1 MKNIIL
7 TLALVLSFASP
18 LWAQSPIT
26 APYEGVLVLT
36 NGNAMR
42 GRITREGEYYSL
54 AINEDS
60 VVRMPAERVAFACK
74 SLEEAYLRQKARVG
88 TTTLNHHVELA
99 NWCLGLELWEEAAYH
114 HAIALRS
121 GPDHPDVVRL
131 DRLYQVKLSERN
143 NRGQVETVQYS
154 LPITRP
160 EEMIEEVES
169 DQPDPSLP
177 PQVVRYYT
185 STVQPIMLNSCA
197 ASRCHAENS
206 ENAFRLVEFENV
218 RSIPQRMTVRNMNA
232 ALNFIDYDQ
241 ANKSELLVKSA
252 TRHGDGNAPNLSPQ
266 QLRAIQAWVFAAA
279 QGVKPLRPRVDSAIV
294 PASFNAPATVPKALA
309 DPGPA
314 MSKPAAS
321 APALSTPANPIFG
334 GNANAG
340 LGGRDR
346 PYRSLPQK
354 GAAPKEKP
362 EVRDEFDPEL
372 FNRKFHP
379 NREEPLFQE

>member
-1 MKNIIL
+1 MKNTIL
-7 TLALVLSFASP
+7 TIALVFSFVTA
-18 LWAQSPIT
+18 LWGQPPIT

-42 GRITREGEYYSL
+42 GRITQEGEFYSL

-60 VVRMPAERVAFACK
+60 VIRMPAERVAFACR

-88 TTTLNHHVELA
+88 TTTLSHHVELA
-99 NWCLGLELWEEAAYH
+99 NWCLGLELWQEAAYH
-114 HAIALRS
+114 HAIAMRS
-121 GPDHPDVVRL
+121 GPDDPEVIRL
-131 DRLYQVKLSERN
+131 DRLYQVKLNERN
-143 NRGQVETVQYS
+143 NHGQVETVQYS
-154 LPITRP
+154 LPVTRP
-160 EEMIEEVES
+160 QQMLDEVES

-177 PQVVRYYT
+177 PQIVRYYT

-232 ALNFIDYDQ
+232 ALNFIDYEQ
-241 ANKSELLVKSA
+241 PHKSQLLVQGG
-252 TRHGDGNAPNLSPQ
+252 TRHGDGTSPNLSPQ
-266 QLRAIQAWVFAAA
+266 QLRAIQAWVYAAS
-279 QGVKPLRPRVDSAIV
+279 QGAKPSRNRVDNSIV
-294 PASFNAPATVPKALA
+294 PASFNAPADLPKALA

-314 MSKPAAS
+314 MSKPL
-321 APALSTPANPIFG
+321 PATPANPVFG
-334 GNANAG
+334 GNANAMM
-340 LGGRDR
+340 GGRER
-346 PYRSLPQK
+346 PYRSMPQK
-354 GAAPKEKP
+354 GVPKKEKP

>member
-1 MKNIIL
+1 MKNTIL
-7 TLALVLSFASP
+7 TIALVFSLVTT
-18 LWAQSPIT
+18 LWGQAPIT

-42 GRITREGEYYSL
+42 GWITREGEFYSL
-54 AINEDS
+54 AKNEDS
-60 VVRMPAERVAFACK
+60 VIRMPAERVAFACQ

-88 TTTLNHHVELA
+88 TTTLNHHIELG

-121 GPDHPDVVRL
+121 GPDHPDVIRL
-131 DRLYQVKLSERN
+131 DRLYQVKLAERN
-143 NRGQVETVQYS
+143 AGGQVETVQYS
-154 LPITRP
+154 MPVTRS
-160 EEMIEEVES
+160 EAVLEEVES

-177 PQVVRYYT
+177 PQIVRYYT

-206 ENAFRLVEFENV
+206 ENAFRLVEFDNI

-232 ALNFIDYDQ
+232 ALNFIDYAQ
-241 ANKSELLVKSA
+241 PHKSPLLVKSS
-252 TRHGDGNAPNLSPQ
+252 TRHGDANAPNLSPQ
-266 QLRAIQAWVFAAA
+266 QLRAIQAWVVAAS
-279 QGVKPLRPRVDSAIV
+279 QGTKPLRGQVDSAIV
-294 PASFNAPATVPKALA
+294 PASFDAPASVPKALA

-314 MSKPAAS
+314 MSNPLPA
-321 APALSTPANPIFG
+321 TPPNPIFG
-334 GNANAG
+334 GNANASM
-340 LGGRDR
+340 GGRDR
-346 PYRSLPQK
+346 PYRSIPQK
-354 GAAPKEKP
+354 GVPAKEKP

>member
-1 MKNIIL
+1 MKNTIL
-7 TLALVLSFASP
+7 AIAVVFCLVTTLWGQA
-18 LWAQSPIT
+18 PIT

-42 GRITREGEYYSL
+42 GWITREGEFYSL

-60 VVRMPAERVAFACK
+60 VIRMPAERVAFACQ

-88 TTTLNHHVELA
+88 TTTLNHHIELA
-99 NWCLGLELWEEAAYH
+99 NWCLGLQLWEEAAYH
-114 HAIALRS
+114 HAIAMRS
-121 GPDHPDVVRL
+121 GPDHPDVIRL

-143 NRGQVETVQYS
+143 SGGKVETVQYS
-154 LPITRP
+154 MPVTRP
-160 EEMIEEVES
+160 EPAMEEVES
-169 DQPDPSLP
+169 DQPDPSLS

-232 ALNFIDYDQ
+232 ALNFIDYSQ
-241 ANKSELLVKSA
+241 PHKSQLLVKGA
-252 TRHGDGNAPNLSPQ
+252 TRHGDGNTPNLSPQ
-266 QLRAIQAWVFAAA
+266 QLRAIQTWVFAAS
-279 QGVKPLRPRVDSAIV
+279 QGPKPARGQFDSGIV
-294 PASFNAPATVPKALA
+294 PASFDAPASIPKALA
-309 DPGPA
+309 DPGPV
-314 MSKPAAS
+314 MTPPQS
-321 APALSTPANPIFG
+321 ATPPNPIFG
-334 GNANAG
+334 GNANASM
-340 LGGRDR
+340 GGRDR
-346 PYRSLPQK
+346 PYRSIPQK
-354 GAAPKEKP
+354 GVPSKEKP

-379 NREEPLFQE
+379 NREEPLFPE

>member
-1 MKNIIL
+1 MKNTTL
-7 TLALVLSFASP
+7 TIALVFFLVTA
-18 LWAQSPIT
+18 LWGQPPVT
-26 APYEGVLVLT
+26 APYQGVLVLT

-42 GRITREGEYYSL
+42 GWITQEGEYFSL

-60 VVRMPAERVAFACK
+60 VIRMPSERVAFACK

-88 TTTLNHHVELA
+88 TTTLIHHVELA
-99 NWCLGLELWEEAAYH
+99 NWCIGLELWEEAAYH
-114 HAIALRS
+114 HAIAMRS

-143 NRGQVETVQYS
+143 NDGKVETVQYS
-154 LPITRP
+154 LPITQP
-160 EEMIEEVES
+160 ERMLEEVES
-169 DQPDPSLP
+169 DQPDPSLS
-177 PQVVRYYT
+177 PQIVRYYT

-218 RSIPQRMTVRNMNA
+218 RSIPRRMTVRNMNA

-241 ANKSELLVKSA
+241 PQKSQLLVQSA

-266 QLRAIQAWVFAAA
+266 QLRAIQAWVYAAS
-279 QGVKPLRPRVDSAIV
+279 QGAKPMRKPVDNSIV
-294 PASFNAPATVPKALA
+294 PASFNAPSEMPKALA

-314 MSKPAAS
+314 PTKPLAS
-321 APALSTPANPIFG
+321 PAPNPIFG
-334 GNANAG
+334 GNANASM
-340 LGGRDR
+340 GGRDR

-354 GAAPKEKP
+354 GTPPTEKP
-362 EVRDEFDPEL
+362 DVRDEFDPEL